1 MSTVAVSSLFFLIL
15 LKHCIVDL
23 WMQSLLTYQQKKFVY
38 ASLSTQIH
46 YLQHGIGTVLVLLF
60 FIPWPLAI
68 LFGIFDHL
76 AHWHIDFLK
85 SSMQRKFN
93 IAQHSKGYWFL
104 SSIDQGLH
112 YLTYYIIILLV
123 S

>member
-15 LKHCIVDL
+15 LKHCIIDL
-23 WMQSLLTYQQKKFVY
+23 WIQSLLTYSQKKSTY
-38 ASLSTQIH
+38 TSLSAQVH
-46 YLQHGIGTVLVLLF
+46 YAQHGLGMMFVLLF

-68 LFGIFDHL
+68 LFGICDYV

-85 SSMQRKFN
+85 SSAQKRFN
-93 IAQHSKGYWFL
+93 IKSPSKGYWFL
-104 SSIDQGLH
+104 SSIDQALH
-112 YLTYYIIILLV
+112 YLTYYIIILLI